1 MVPPGDIFDTIPIAI
16 GVALATF
23 IALGLHGYLLH
34 RRVFAFVVMGRRS
47 ARFDQP
53 VRRLWNAF
61 IIVMAQW
68 RVLRS
73 VSIRHFDMAGIA
85 HALIFWSFLSF
96 NLGYVLLKF
105 GDSVWRQFSQTVLTE
120 PGLKVF
126 GWYLDIYAGV
136 LLVVFVWA
144 LARRWVV
151 RPHRLSFDL
160 TRSGETVFVMG
171 LEIILMVLWL
181 GTEAMYV
188 ASGGTGVLATVP
200 IGKAI
205 GDAAAS
211 VGIDG
216 NFADTLQGLF
226 WWLHLFTVLGFAI
239 YIPFSKHMHIVAS
252 PFNAFLRRLEPMG
265 TLEPIRDLE
274 TVESFGAGRIQDFT
288 WKELLDG
295 YACAVCGR
303 CTDNCPA
310 NLTGKV
316 LSPMH
321 VVEGLKEY
329 LSEHGQVVLSG
340 EEPSV
345 PVIGGGTPVQAI
357 WDCVTCG
364 ACVQEC
370 PVGVEHIDSII
381 DMRRHLVM
389 ERAEMPEQA
398 MTALQ
403 SMEQR
408 GHPWRGT
415 TYSRTDWA
423 EGLDVPTMAEESNP
437 EVLFWVGCTGALEQ
451 RSQAIPR
458 AMVSVF
464 RAAKVRFAILG
475 NEESCTGDPA
485 RRLGNEYLYQ
495 IMAEQNIQVLKGY
508 NVKRIVT
515 ICPHCFNTMKNE
527 YPHFGGEFE
536 VLHYAQ
542 FVEEL
547 IEKGRLRPLRTVQ
560 ATVAYHDSCYLGRH
574 NGVYDA
580 PRNVAKAIPGL
591 ELLEMEPHNR
601 QRGFCCGA
609 GGGHLWME
617 EEGTRISHR
626 RTEHFL
632 GTGAQKVGV
641 SCPYCLQMLTE
652 GISAKGAE
660 AEHQAV
666 DILELLA
673 ESLGAEP
680 EPEKQPADD

>member
-16 GVALATF
+16 GVALATI
-23 IALGLHGYLLH
+23 IALGLHGYFLH
-34 RRVFAFVVMGRRS
+34 RRVFAFVVMGRPAS
-47 ARFDQP
+47 RFDQP
-53 VRRLWNAF
+53 MRRLWNAF

-73 VSIRHFDMAGIA
+73 VSLRHFDMAGIA

-105 GDSVWRQFSQTVLTE
+105 GDSVWRQFSQTILTE

-171 LEIILMVLWL
+171 LEILLMVLWL
-181 GTEAMYV
+181 MTEAMYV
-188 ASGGTGVLATVP
+188 ASGGTGPLATVP

-211 VGIDG
+211 VGVDG

-303 CTDNCPA
+303 CTDSCPA

-329 LSEHGQVVLSG
+329 LSEQGRAVLAG

-345 PVIGGGTPVQAI
+345 PVIGGSTPVQAI

-370 PVGVEHIDSII
+370 PVAVEHIDSIV

-389 ERAEMPEQA
+389 EKAEMPEQA

-423 EGLDVPTMAEESNP
+423 QGLDVPTMAEEQEP

-451 RSQAIPR
+451 RSQAVPR

-464 RAAKVRFAILG
+464 KAAKVRFAILG
-475 NEESCTGDPA
+475 NEETCSGDPA

-495 IMAEQNIQVLKGY
+495 VLAQQNI
-508 NVKRIVT
+508 
-515 ICPHCFNTMKNE
+515 
-527 YPHFGGEFE
+527 E
-536 VLHYAQ
+536 VLNELQGEAHRHHLPPLLQ
-542 FVEEL
+542 HDEERVSAL
-547 IEKGRLRPLRTVQ
+547 RRQVRGAPLRSVRGGAHQAGTIAAPSHGAGDGCLPRLVLPGTPQRRLRR
-560 ATVAYHDSCYLGRH
+560 
-574 NGVYDA
+574 A
-580 PRNVAKAIPGL
+580 PEHCEG
-591 ELLEMEPHNR
+591 HS
-601 QRGFCCGA
+601 GFGA
-609 GGGHLWME
+609 GGDGPPQPGTGLLLRRRGRPPVDGGGGDSHQPPPHGALPGYGRPEDWGLLPLLPPDAHGGHL
-617 EEGTRISHR
+617 R
-626 RTEHFL
+626 
-632 GTGAQKVGV
+632 
-641 SCPYCLQMLTE
+641 
-652 GISAKGAE
+652 KG
-660 AEHQAV
+660 
-666 DILELLA
+666 
-673 ESLGAEP
+673 GR
-680 EPEKQPADD
+680 